1 MESRETRIY
10 VALSFI
16 TAIVCIVLEGMVY
29 QAHSNESASVYSS
42 MQQAQDGTAQSN
54 YSYIDLSLL
63 RVRNE
68 NIFFI
73 IYQIFQTY
81 YGIDSVVR
89 QNLIQLLAHTGSI
102 FFCAIFALVQ
112 LGETLK
118 FKAEIWSSD
127 NIYSIS
133 TDNGGFY
140 EAIRYEIG
148 LAATMAILT
157 LIFAYLCRKLALQFG
172 WNIYKRIGADLS
184 MQKRYR
190 IYQFFILN
198 LKLDAFFQFV
208 FSVFWLIV
216 MVQSGYQNGTAASVV
231 WFAIHI
237 ILTLLLLPT
246 FFFARYGARTERPI
260 IMWLYLALQV
270 LILVDFCIIL
280 QQSTSTWVFWVLI
293 VCVSIILSVTTI
305 VLTILLTRN
314 FGQGLKPH
322 IQRLFDENYRDFFD
336 SSRNPNLK
344 EQNTQSSWVIDDVES
359 TPASS
364 PPPTRSSTR
373 NGWKWATRRPK
384 HHLSNDVML
393 EKTKINRSETP
404 TQMDEEQA
412 VSGNPSSVLQ

>member
-1 MESRETRIY
+1 MESRETRMY

-16 TAIVCIVLEGMVY
+16 TACVCIVLEGMVY
-29 QAHSNESASVYSS
+29 QAHTNESTSVYNS
-42 MQQAQDGTAQSN
+42 MQQLNDGSAKDD
-54 YSYIDLSLL
+54 YSYIDLSLI

-118 FKAEIWSSD
+118 FKAEVWTSD
-127 NIYSIS
+127 NASNIS
-133 TDNGGFY
+133 TDDGGFY
-140 EAIRYEIG
+140 EAIRYEIA
-148 LAATMAILT
+148 LAGTMAVLT
-157 LIFAYLCRKLALQFG
+157 LIFAFLCRKLAQQFG
-172 WNIYKRIGADLS
+172 WNVYKRIGADLA

-190 IYQFFILN
+190 IYQMFILN

-246 FFFARYGARTERPI
+246 FFFARYGARTESPV
-260 IMWLYLALQV
+260 IMWLYLTLQV

-280 QQSTSTWVFWVLI
+280 QQSASTWVFWVLI

-305 VLTILLTRN
+305 FFTIVLTRN

-336 SSRNPNLK
+336 SSRNPK
-344 EQNTQSSWVIDDVES
+344 QNTQSSWVIDDVES
-359 TPASS
+359 TPANS
-364 PPPTRSSTR
+364 PPPTRSATR
-373 NGWKWATRRPK
+373 TGWKWATRHPK
-384 HHLSNDVML
+384 HQTSNDVML
-393 EKTKINRSETP
+393 EKTKMNRSETP
-404 TQMDEEQA
+404 TQVDEEQP
-412 VSGNPSSVLQ
+412 VSGNQSSVLQ